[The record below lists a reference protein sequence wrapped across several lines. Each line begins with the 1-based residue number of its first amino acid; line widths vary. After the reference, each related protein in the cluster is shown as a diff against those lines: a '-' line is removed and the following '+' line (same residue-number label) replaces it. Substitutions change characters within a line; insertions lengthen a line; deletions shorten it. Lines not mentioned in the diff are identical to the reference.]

1 MYFVITGQT
10 NKGQENIKKI
20 IRSKG
25 HHVGDHVNQNT
36 DYLIANYPSFTTKY
50 KNALLFN
57 IPIITE
63 EELFKLIEE
72 R

>member
-10 NKGQENIKKI
+10 DRGQEKLKKI

-36 DYLIANYPSFTTKY
+36 DYLIANYPSVTTKY

-57 IPIITE
+57 IPIISE
-63 EELFKLIEE
+63 EELFKLI
-72 R
+72 

>member
-1 MYFVITGQT
+1 MYFAITGQT
-10 NKGQENIKKI
+10 NRGQENIKNI

-25 HHVGDHVNQNT
+25 HHVGDHVYQDT
-36 DYLIANYPSFTTKY
+36 DYLIANYFSFTTKY

-63 EELFKLIEE
+63 EELFKLI
-72 R
+72 

>member
-1 MYFVITGQT
+1 MYFAITGQT
-10 NKGQENIKKI
+10 NRGQENIKKI

-25 HHVGDHVNQNT
+25 HHVGDHVYQDT
-36 DYLIANYPSFTTKY
+36 DYLIANYSSLTTKY

-63 EELFKLIEE
+63 EELFKLI
-72 R
+72 